1 VNPRAQESPLLI
13 SQRETLFWFWREYEP
28 THQTGRMKKADQ
40 VIGIVV
46 VILGIV
52 TILLTRAFPP
62 AAMRGTPGPAFFPR
76 LISWGLIVCG
86 VLLFFG
92 SLKRNDNRQIEF
104 SSESLPKVLGVIVLM
119 GLLPL
124 GLTYLGFLLTCFSS
138 CFVFF
143 AILRVGLFRSV
154 IIALCI
160 SFAIYAVFHYGLQ
173 VQFPKA
179 VWW

>member
-1 VNPRAQESPLLI
+1 
-13 SQRETLFWFWREYEP
+13 
-28 THQTGRMKKADQ
+28 MKKADQ
-40 VIGIVV
+40 IIGIVA

-52 TILLTRAFPP
+52 TILLTRGLPP
-62 AAMRGTPGPAFFPR
+62 PAMRGTLGPAFFPR

-86 VLLFFG
+86 VLLFFR
-92 SLKRNDNRQIEF
+92 SLRRNDNRQIEF
-104 SSESLPKVLGVIVLM
+104 SHESLPKVLKVTVLM

-124 GLTYLGFLLTCFSS
+124 SLTYLGFLLTCFAS

-143 AILRVGLFRSV
+143 SILRVELLRSV

-173 VQFPKA
+173 VQFPKEIF
-179 VWW
+179 W